1 MIGAWLLNAT
11 LLGSQA
17 NAQEPTGMAP
27 LQLDTVLVAGF
38 EAAQPFLAAEA
49 LRVRSLVER
58 AIFDDHLVITMP
70 EVPKF
75 QDTTA
80 EVYLQSCPA
89 GQYLGCVFVL
99 GEKASTDYAIAGR
112 ISATDGGYRVVLSF
126 IDVRES
132 RLRMD
137 LDVILD
143 GNNDV
148 AFQDGVRQALD
159 AMLAGEVKTLE
170 ADPEAEAQAAAEKA
184 KRDGKAGK
192 FAEESVYERPDEP
205 AVEDDPVARNEAQTV
220 RRSPVPA
227 TGRLSADDMDA
238 LDAEPGTKP
247 WDRADLTRSQYRTY
261 RASGLKLADFQ
272 DRLLGR
278 KGQVLL
284 RVSGGGAYGAW
295 LQLHQTGFELAT
307 DANPQNAKAADVQAQ
322 SSVQSQQP
330 GTSGLGMLELD
341 VGINRWLEVGVF
353 GGLRIAP
360 YQAEFNLEYTGDT
373 APASTPFLV
382 DRRTAMSTQ
391 VGARIGVVPFPAWL
405 ARPTLHVGGSAWL
418 GNNLRS
424 RVDVPGYLLA
434 SQIRPN
440 NNLYVHVNPGFEVA
454 PGRWILVFARA
465 DIDIPVTGR
474 ILQIFKENGG
484 QLLPENRPSE
494 TTTNGPSLG
503 ASVGVAVRF
512 PVGPERRF

>member
-1 MIGAWLLNAT
+1 MIGSLLLRA
-11 LLGSQA
+11 LLASGDA
-17 NAQEPTGMAP
+17 RAQEGGALAP
-27 LQLDTVLVAGF
+27 IQLDTVLISGF

-58 AIFDDHLVITMP
+58 ALADDHLVVTMA
-70 EVPKF
+70 EIPKF

-148 AFQDGVRQALD
+148 AFQDGVRKALG
-159 AMLAGEVKTLE
+159 AMLQGEVQSLA
-170 ADPEAEAQAAAEKA
+170 ADPEAEAAAAAEKA
-184 KRDGKAGK
+184 KRDSKAGK
-192 FAEESVYERPDEP
+192 FAEESVYERPADAP
-205 AVEDDPVARNEAQTV
+205 DDPVAREEAKTV
-220 RRSPVPA
+220 ARSAVPT
-227 TGRLSADDMDA
+227 TGRLSAAEMAA

-284 RVSGGGAYGAW
+284 RLSGGGAYGAW
-295 LQLHQTGFELAT
+295 LQLHQTGFVLTT
-307 DANPQNAKAADVQAQ
+307 DANPSNAKPADVVGQ

-330 GTSGLGMLELD
+330 GASGLANFELD
-341 VGINRWLEVGVF
+341 IGINRWLEVGVF

-360 YQAEFNLEYTGDT
+360 YQARFDLSYEGD
-373 APASTPFLV
+373 AEPASTPFLV

-391 VGARIGVVPFPAWL
+391 VGARVGVIPFPAWL

-418 GNNLRS
+418 GNSLRA
-424 RVDVPGYLLA
+424 RVDVPDYLLA

-440 NNLYVHVNPGFEVA
+440 NNLFVHINPGFEVA

-465 DIDIPVTGR
+465 DIDVPVTGR
-474 ILQIFKENGG
+474 ILQIFKENAG
-484 QLLPENRPSE
+484 QVLQANRPSE

-503 ASVGVAVRF
+503 ASVGVAVRL